1 MGPNFCCEAT
11 LGAFKHGECRQLATI
26 AALRV
31 KSQSL
36 LRLDDAAG
44 SGNVESPTGEE
55 SVELLLT
62 DRIQKFAFRISN
74 VVNLRNVKH
83 EHDIHPIQFEI
94 GKTPE
99 LCELISQNLL
109 DSRVTTDG

>member
-11 LGAFKHGECRQLATI
+11 LGAFKHGKCRQLATI

-36 LRLDDAAG
+36 LRLDDALAAG

-55 SVELLLT
+55 SVELLLLT
-62 DRIQKFAFRISN
+62 DRIQKFAFQISN

-83 EHDIHPIQFEI
+83 EHDIHHPSNPVRNR
-94 GKTPE
+94 KDT
-99 LCELISQNLL
+99 
-109 DSRVTTDG
+109 